1 MNRTIKTLRTCASA
15 AALAAL
21 CVPALAPV
29 APAMAQQA
37 GSLDQVVAALRGI
50 TTLKAN
56 FTQTDRSGQS
66 VSGVLTMKRP
76 GRIRFQYQK
85 GVPMLIVGDGK
96 ALTLVD
102 YEVKQVQRW
111 PIGNSPLGAILDP
124 KRDVRS
130 AGTLKPT
137 GNPNVVSVE
146 VRDRRLHRFPQH
158 LGVRRGG
165 VDEPLLHPL
174 IEQRAGDI
182 AVELVIGATPSSAS
196 GSSFFSIAAVLLM
209 SPVML
214 ATIKAFGAPTAET
227 GSSRL
232 AEEKIALARPI
243 STSTT
248 ASPVIPTRTRCIAWA
263 ESCCGLDF
271 IPVA

>member
-1 MNRTIKTLRTCASA
+1 MNRTFKTLRTYASA

-21 CVPALAPV
+21 CVPALAPL
-29 APAMAQQA
+29 APAAAQA
-37 GSLDQVVAALRGI
+37 SSSLDQVVEALRGI

-96 ALTLVD
+96 ALTLID

-130 AGTLKPT
+130 AGTIKPT

-146 VRDRRLHRFPQH
+146 VRDRRHPEY
-158 LGVRRGG
+158 GVITLIFTRKASAPGG
-165 VDEPLLHPL
+165 L
-174 IEQRAGDI
+174 
-182 AVELVIGATPSSAS
+182 ELSHWVSLDSQNKRTTVQLSGHQYGMDVPDSA
-196 GSSFFSIAAVLLM
+196 FRWND
-209 SPVML
+209 P
-214 ATIKAFGAPTAET
+214 
-227 GSSRL
+227 
-232 AEEKIALARPI
+232 RP
-243 STSTT
+243 
-248 ASPVIPTRTRCIAWA
+248 RTRR
-263 ESCCGLDF
+263 
-271 IPVA
+271 

>member
-1 MNRTIKTLRTCASA
+1 MNRTFKTLRTCASA

-29 APAMAQQA
+29 APAMAQTT
-37 GSLDQVVAALRGI
+37 GSLDQVVEALRGI

-124 KRDVRS
+124 KRDVRTF
-130 AGTLKPT
+130 GTLKPT
-137 GNPNVVSVE
+137 GNPNVISVE
-146 VRDRRLHRFPQH
+146 VRDRRHPEY
-158 LGVRRGG
+158 GVITLIFTRKASAPGGLELSHWVSLDSQNKRTTVQLSGHQYG
-165 VDEPLLHPL
+165 VDVP
-174 IEQRAGDI
+174 D
-182 AVELVIGATPSSAS
+182 SA
-196 GSSFFSIAAVLLM
+196 FRWTD
-209 SPVML
+209 P
-214 ATIKAFGAPTAET
+214 
-227 GSSRL
+227 
-232 AEEKIALARPI
+232 RP
-243 STSTT
+243 
-248 ASPVIPTRTRCIAWA
+248 RTRR
-263 ESCCGLDF
+263 
-271 IPVA
+271 

>member
-1 MNRTIKTLRTCASA
+1 MNRTYKTLRTCASA
-15 AALAAL
+15 AVLAAL
-21 CVPALAPV
+21 CVPALAPL
-29 APAMAQQA
+29 APAAAQA
-37 GSLDQVVAALRGI
+37 SSSLDQVVEALRGI

-56 FTQTDRSGQS
+56 FTQTDRSGQT

-130 AGTLKPT
+130 AGTIRPT

-146 VRDRRLHRFPQH
+146 VRDRRHPEYGIITLIFQRKASAPGGLELSHWVSLDSQNKRTTVQLSGH
-158 LGVRRGG
+158 QYGV
-165 VDEPLLHPL
+165 
-174 IEQRAGDI
+174 
-182 AVELVIGATPSSAS
+182 AVPDSA
-196 GSSFFSIAAVLLM
+196 FRWND
-209 SPVML
+209 P
-214 ATIKAFGAPTAET
+214 
-227 GSSRL
+227 
-232 AEEKIALARPI
+232 RP
-243 STSTT
+243 
-248 ASPVIPTRTRCIAWA
+248 RTRR
-263 ESCCGLDF
+263 
-271 IPVA
+271 

>member
-1 MNRTIKTLRTCASA
+1 MNRTFKTLRTYASA

-21 CVPALAPV
+21 CVTALAPL
-29 APAMAQQA
+29 APAAAQA
-37 GSLDQVVAALRGI
+37 SSSLDQVVEALRGI

-96 ALTLVD
+96 ALTLID

-130 AGTLKPT
+130 AGTIKPT

-146 VRDRRLHRFPQH
+146 VRDRRHPEY
-158 LGVRRGG
+158 GVITLIFTRKASAPGG
-165 VDEPLLHPL
+165 L
-174 IEQRAGDI
+174 
-182 AVELVIGATPSSAS
+182 ELSHWVSLDSQNKRTTVQLSGHQYGMDVPDSA
-196 GSSFFSIAAVLLM
+196 FRWND
-209 SPVML
+209 P
-214 ATIKAFGAPTAET
+214 
-227 GSSRL
+227 
-232 AEEKIALARPI
+232 RP
-243 STSTT
+243 
-248 ASPVIPTRTRCIAWA
+248 RTRR
-263 ESCCGLDF
+263 
-271 IPVA
+271 